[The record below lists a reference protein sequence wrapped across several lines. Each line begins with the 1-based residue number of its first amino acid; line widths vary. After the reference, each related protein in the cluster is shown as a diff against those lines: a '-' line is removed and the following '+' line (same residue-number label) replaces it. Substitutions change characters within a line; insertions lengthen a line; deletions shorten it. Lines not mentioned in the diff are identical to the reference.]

1 MSRVLLFGI
10 CEVLGFS
17 LVHDELLTVP
27 LADGGLTKALLLCSF
42 STV

>member
-1 MSRVLLFGI
+1 MLLFGI

-17 LVHDELLTVP
+17 LVHDELILTVP
-27 LADGGLTKALLLCSF
+27 LADGGLTKALSLCSF